1 MLSRCRRSSAL
12 CARSPLAR
20 LKFIGLLIAL
30 IFLSRPVQAGWRLQ
44 ELARGSNALL
54 VEMDLLL
61 SHKKTGCKLDAA
73 SVSQLSQNLRMLVDA
88 RAAELKNNKEQI
100 ITLLKTCQK
109 DCTCDTYEYALE
121 KITES
126 ETYSTTKKLSADQRQ
141 ACAKKQPAFCKSRLF
156 KAIK

>member
-1 MLSRCRRSSAL
+1 MAV
-12 CARSPLAR
+12 
-20 LKFIGLLIAL
+20 GL
-30 IFLSRPVQAGWRLQ
+30 IFLSCTVQAGWKLQ

-61 SHKKTGCKLDAA
+61 AHKKTGCSLDAA
-73 SVSQLSQNLRMLVDA
+73 SVSQLSQNLRMLVDS
-88 RAAELKNNKEQI
+88 RAAELKKSKDQI
-100 ITLLKTCQK
+100 VTLLKTCKK

-126 ETYSTTKKLSADQRQ
+126 ETFSTTNKLSAEQRQ
-141 ACAKKQPAFCKSRLF
+141 VCAKKQPAFCKSRLF

>member
-1 MLSRCRRSSAL
+1 MDHR
-12 CARSPLAR
+12 
-20 LKFIGLLIAL
+20 K
-30 IFLSRPVQAGWRLQ
+30 IFLALAITFTFLSLPVQAGWKLQ

-61 SHKKTGCKLDAA
+61 AHKKTGCKLDAA
-73 SVSQLSQNLRMLVDA
+73 SVSQLSQNLRMLVDS
-88 RAAELKNNKEQI
+88 RATELKDSKEQI
-100 ITLLKTCQK
+100 VSLLKTCKK

-126 ETYSTTKKLSADQRQ
+126 ETFSTTNKLSAEQRQ
-141 ACAKKQPAFCKSRLF
+141 TCVKKLPPFCQSRLF